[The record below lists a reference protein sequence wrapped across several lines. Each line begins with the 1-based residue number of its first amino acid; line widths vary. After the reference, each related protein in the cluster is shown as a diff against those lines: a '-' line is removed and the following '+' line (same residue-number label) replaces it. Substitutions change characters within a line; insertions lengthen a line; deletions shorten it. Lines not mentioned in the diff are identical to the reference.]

1 MNIIFNMEILDLIQS
16 KKAKEKEI
24 KDEID
29 EKYLSIISNLRFQ
42 LALFDIQNYLHSN
55 FTINYK

>member
-1 MNIIFNMEILDLIQS
+1 MEILDLIQS

-55 FTINYK
+55 FTLIINRPSD

>member
-1 MNIIFNMEILDLIQS
+1 MIHS
-16 KKAKEKEI
+16 KKAKEKDI

-29 EKYLSIISNLRFQ
+29 DKYSGIISNLRFQ

-55 FTINYK
+55 VIKFNINRPPN

>member
-1 MNIIFNMEILDLIQS
+1 MEILDLIQS
-16 KKAKEKEI
+16 KKAKEKEV

-29 EKYLSIISNLRFQ
+29 EKYSSIISNLRFQ
-42 LALFDIQNYLHSN
+42 LALFDIQNYLHSK